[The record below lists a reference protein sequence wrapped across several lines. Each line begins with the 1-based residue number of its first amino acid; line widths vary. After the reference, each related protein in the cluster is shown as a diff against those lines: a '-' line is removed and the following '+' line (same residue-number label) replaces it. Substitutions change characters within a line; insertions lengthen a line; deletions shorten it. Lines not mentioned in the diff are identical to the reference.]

1 MDDQNA
7 VPNQDRSRPTP
18 PRIIGVPARRLERRL
33 GPIWIGFFLGR
44 RNVRIRKIASN
55 GSRHSHFYGPPLR
68 IAVEFYTA
76 SRQSKNMTK
85 ITILTPTA
93 ALERASLQKQA
104 LEPEVGSIT
113 EDVGGAHV

>member
-1 MDDQNA
+1 
-7 VPNQDRSRPTP
+7 
-18 PRIIGVPARRLERRL
+18 
-33 GPIWIGFFLGR
+33 
-44 RNVRIRKIASN
+44 
-55 GSRHSHFYGPPLR
+55 
-68 IAVEFYTA
+68 
-76 SRQSKNMTK
+76 MTK